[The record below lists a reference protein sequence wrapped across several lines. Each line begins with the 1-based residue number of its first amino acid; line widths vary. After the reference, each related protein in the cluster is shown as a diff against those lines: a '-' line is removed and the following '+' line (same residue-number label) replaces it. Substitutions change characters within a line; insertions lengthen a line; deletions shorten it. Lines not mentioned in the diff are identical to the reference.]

1 VLVVSFFFLI
11 TSSFNFSKNIY
22 RREAN
27 MEVILCFKMPHL
39 KTLNGCNH
47 NQMNLRIAILFFGH
61 FHFFINFFSWMK
73 SFVICY

>member
-1 VLVVSFFFLI
+1 
-11 TSSFNFSKNIY
+11 
-22 RREAN
+22 